1 MVRPYVVCTVGQT
14 MCSSESYIIAHKF
27 KLKGYRGTKTEVYMR
42 DCKNTQS
49 GTFFLSHLLL
59 MIAYFAS
66 LASCQVQANFPFPHW
81 DIISWCGQLAQVKPQ
96 YESEQKFH

>member
-1 MVRPYVVCTVGQT
+1 MLTELPKLVRPYVVCTVGQT
-14 MCSSESYIIAHKF
+14 MCGSESYIIAHKF

-66 LASCQVQANFPFPHW
+66 LASCQVASKFSLPSLGHYIMVW
-81 DIISWCGQLAQVKPQ
+81 SASTGQTTI
-96 YESEQKFH
+96 